1 MHDASEVAT
10 ILFTDIEGST
20 GLWDQSPER
29 MRLALARHDA
39 LVRSVVE
46 RNRGTLIKFTGDGV
60 YAMFPD
66 SVDALATALEIQLEL
81 ADPKATGG
89 VALRVRCGLHAGEI
103 ERRDNDY
110 FGSAVNRG
118 ARIMGAAHGGQVILS
133 QAVVDGIAGRLPESI
148 DLRDLG
154 SVRLRDLSRPE
165 HVYQALHPKL
175 RQDFPA
181 LRSLEATPNNLPQ
194 QTNSFVGREE
204 VLAGAKKLFART
216 RLLTLLGAGGLG
228 KTRLSLQLAAE
239 LIDDYPDGVWFV
251 ELAPLSDP
259 ALVAQA
265 VASVLGVVEEAG
277 RPVEEA
283 LVKHVKD
290 RRLLLILDNCEHLV
304 QPCAELAKALLRAGP
319 EVKVLATSRE
329 SLRLP
334 GEAIFS
340 VPPLVLPPRARPISP
355 ATLTE
360 YESARLFRDR
370 ALAAQPGFEV
380 TEKNA
385 AAIAE
390 ICHTLDGIPLALELA
405 AARVRALSVE
415 AIAARLSDRFRLL
428 TSGDRT
434 SPRRQ
439 QTLRACIDW
448 SFNLLSAAEQAMLRR
463 LAVFSG
469 GWTLDAAERIG
480 ADSTLDSGEIL
491 DLLSH
496 LVDKSLVQV
505 EADGGR
511 YRLLETV
518 RQYAE
523 EQLAA
528 AHESDQ
534 TRSRHLVFFV
544 DFAEEA
550 SPHLMGSDQGAWL
563 QRLDTERENILFAL
577 QWCDRADG
585 GGELGLRLLCAVRV
599 YWFTRGLGLLG
610 MRVMSEAL
618 GRPGAQERTLLRCKA
633 LDAAA
638 WLGYF
643 TGRYGDAQRYEE
655 EGLSIA
661 RQIEDKDRI
670 VAALTL
676 LGAVSLANQDRH
688 AARRHLE
695 ECLALARELGD
706 ILRLEQALTGL
717 AELYRVEGDLDR
729 AEPLYAESLVL
740 NRKEGVGSNIA
751 VNLLNLAMVAIGR
764 GSIAQARAALMEA
777 FQIADAIR
785 SRSAG
790 RNALDVAAGLAAVLE
805 DWARASRT
813 YGAAEAELEHTGVR
827 REAADEVFL
836 LPLMATARAALGEEA
851 YAVTQAAG
859 RRLAYEEAVAE
870 TRQWLESTL
879 GASSPA
885 LAADTRYPRVA
896 AGHG

>member
-1 MHDASEVAT
+1 VHDASEVAT
-10 ILFTDIEGST
+10 ILFKDIEGST

-133 QAVVDGIAGRLPESI
+133 QAVVDGIAGRLPDSI

-165 HVYQALHPKL
+165 HVYQALHPRL
-175 RQDFPA
+175 RQEFPA
-181 LRSLEATPNNLPQ
+181 LRSLEAAPNNLPQ

-204 VLAGAKKLFART
+204 VLAAVKKLFATT
-216 RLLTLLGAGGLG
+216 RSLTLLGAGGLG

-239 LIDDYPDGVWFV
+239 LIDDYPDGAWFV

-259 ALVAQA
+259 RLVAQA

-283 LVKHVKD
+283 LVRHVKD
-290 RRLLLILDNCEHLV
+290 RRLLLVLDNCEHLV

-334 GEAIFS
+334 GETIFS
-340 VPPLVLPPRARPISP
+340 VPPLVLPPRARPISS

-360 YESARLFRDR
+360 YESVRLFRDR
-370 ALAAQPGFEV
+370 AVAAQPGFEV

-385 AAIAE
+385 PAIAE

-415 AIAARLSDRFRLL
+415 AIATRLSDRFRLL

-448 SFNLLSAAEQAMLRR
+448 SFNLLSTAEQAMLRR

-469 GWTLDAAERIG
+469 GWTLEAAERVG
-480 ADSTLDSGEIL
+480 TDAVVDAGEIL

-505 EADGGR
+505 EADDGR

-528 AHESDQ
+528 AQERDE
-534 TRSRHLVFFV
+534 TRSRHLAFFV

-563 QRLDTERENILFAL
+563 ERLDTERENILFAL
-577 QWCDRADG
+577 QWCDRAEG

-610 MRVMSEAL
+610 MRVMAEAL

-661 RQIEDKDRI
+661 REIEDRDRV

-740 NRKEGVGSNIA
+740 NRREGVGSNIA

-764 GSIAQARAALMEA
+764 GSIAQARTALMEA
-777 FQIADAIR
+777 FQIAEAIR

-790 RNALDVAAGLAAVLE
+790 RNALDVAAGLAAVME
-805 DWARASRT
+805 DWARASRI
-813 YGAAEAELEHTGVR
+813 YGAAQFELEQTGVR
-827 REAADEVFL
+827 REAADEAFL
-836 LPLMATARAALGEEA
+836 LPLMATARTALGEDYTPTE
-851 YAVTQAAG
+851 AAG
-859 RRLAYEEAVAE
+859 RALAYEEAVAE
-870 TRQWLESTL
+870 TRSWLEAALSSL
-879 GASSPA
+879 SPA
-885 LAADTRYPRVA
+885 SAADTRYPRVA